1 MPGKRD
7 SMSREHVTACRGAC
21 DSMPG
26 ESCDD
31 MVWICTTECGELRD
45 SMTENVQHHVEGG
58 GGHASACRR
67 TRHAG
72 DICDSMPRTMRKHDG
87 DHLSMGKDVL
97 VIPKGIFYSMPR
109 TTCQHAVGNATA
121 Y

>member
-7 SMSREHVTACRGAC
+7 SIPREHVTACRGAC

-31 MVWICTTECGELRD
+31 MVWICAAECGELRD

-58 GGHASACRR
+58 GGMLQHAEEHGMPGTFVTACR
-67 TRHAG
+67 G
-72 DICDSMPRTMRKHDG
+72 P
-87 DHLSMGKDVL
+87 
-97 VIPKGIFYSMPR
+97 
-109 TTCQHAVGNATA
+109 
-121 Y
+121 